1 MGGRRRLR
9 IAQHRRKLNAR
20 GETLQEGG
28 GSGGC
33 GVARSIANASARRG
47 LRNGVGKE
55 AIGGRRKRR
64 IAAAG
69 SRRI

>member
-47 LRNGVGKE
+47 LSRSIGKQ
-55 AIGGRRKRR
+55 AMGGRRKLR
-64 IAAAG
+64 
-69 SRRI
+69 